1 MYIPNHVTSG
11 AAEISAKSAAVSTV
25 NTGSGGDFLAA
36 LNKLWQEPQ
45 RVVVDMTT
53 KEQITLGDFGT
64 METGTSASYMA
75 ISIYLQ
81 MMQNAFS
88 TAYETMVLQYK
99 TWPQEV
105 ARMMG

>member
-1 MYIPNHVTSG
+1 MYIPSYKVSEG
-11 AAEISAKSAAVSTV
+11 AGVSAKSATVSV
-25 NTGSGGDFLAA
+25 SNIGGGADFMAA
-36 LNKLWQEPQ
+36 LNKIWQEPQ

-64 METGTSASYMA
+64 IETGTSASYMA

-81 MMQNAFS
+81 QMQNAFS
-88 TAYETMVLQYK
+88 SAFDTLVLQYK